1 MQARLNPSGPSPGGD
16 ASIHLPWD
24 EECVSAQAMSMWV
37 DALGAPAGY
46 AVGMRA
52 RGGAGRPVRL
62 CVGMRRAGGVRER
75 RDSHAKS
82 DVKRRNEP

>member
-1 MQARLNPSGPSPGGD
+1 
-16 ASIHLPWD
+16 
-24 EECVSAQAMSMWV
+24 
-37 DALGAPAGY
+37 
-46 AVGMRA
+46 MRA

-62 CVGMRRAGGVRER
+62 RVGMRRAGGVRER